1 MDQADNFKKTNQE
14 LIQTQLEERK
24 REIEEQKKIEEY
36 ARKRDALDQ
45 LRRDKEE

>member
-24 REIEEQKKIEEY
+24 REIEEQNKIEEY

>member
-36 ARKRDALDQ
+36 ARKRDALD
-45 LRRDKEE
+45 